1 MAGELLALR
10 CEAKAALLA
19 FNFRWLSAHE
29 KIMDE
34 LQDKSVLVVDD
45 DPGMLRAMTK
55 VLAREGMQVT
65 SVSDPAAVATK
76 LADSEKRFDLVISD
90 LRMPMFSGR
99 GVLALASVL
108 PELPVI
114 IITAFGGS
122 DVEAQTLGL
131 GAFAFLEK
139 PVTTAQLIEVVKR
152 ALA

>member
-1 MAGELLALR
+1 LHLR
-10 CEAKAALLA
+10 DLPFGAALS
-19 FNFRWLSAHE
+19 FERV
-29 KIMDE
+29 MDE

-55 VLAREGMQVT
+55 VLASEGMQVT
-65 SVSDPAAVATK
+65 GVSDPVVVVKK
-76 LADSEKRFDLVISD
+76 LADSEKRFDLVITD

-114 IITAFGGS
+114 IITAFGAPN
-122 DVEAQTLGL
+122 VQAQALRL

-139 PVTTAQLIEVVKR
+139 PVAAPQLLDVVKR
-152 ALA
+152 ALARSPIREA